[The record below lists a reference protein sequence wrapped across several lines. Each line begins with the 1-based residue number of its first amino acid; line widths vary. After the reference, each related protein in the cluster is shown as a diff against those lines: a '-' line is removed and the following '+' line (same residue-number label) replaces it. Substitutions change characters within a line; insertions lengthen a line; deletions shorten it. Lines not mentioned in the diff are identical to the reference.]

1 LNIEIAKNQNK
12 PTNQQAN
19 QQANQQTATTMS
31 DTSVANGTECT
42 GVFSQEIYVA
52 YAFRYN
58 EHEDL
63 THRIGISGDY
73 HLFAKHGDKVYM
85 EVKNVG
91 EIVMSFAELQKNKY
105 WKYYYDLSLMLAND
119 KEIKNE
125 AFNNFYDEAYKY
137 TGNDDEYYTENRVWS
152 LDTAYI
158 DIDIDENFKH
168 TYKIIP
174 SGNVCC
180 YKINP
185 ADVEKMEYASPQDID
200 IFNEIYEYRNFVR
213 FGYFI
218 NRSEIYKNIAIEY
231 QVSKMEKELEELS
244 TFFEDMK
251 RIENMNIANITAIQ
265 EKVEMNID
273 VLMLIYKNLADNDNA
288 DNPKIVAKIERAM
301 EAKNALK
308 LISRILAT

>member
-1 LNIEIAKNQNK
+1 
-12 PTNQQAN
+12 
-19 QQANQQTATTMS
+19 MS
-31 DTSVANGTECT
+31 DTSRTYQTIANGTECT

-52 YAFRYN
+52 YAYLYN
-58 EHEDL
+58 DPEAL

-91 EIVMSFAELQKNKY
+91 EIVMSFAELQKNNY

-137 TGNDDEYYTENRVWS
+137 TGNDDDEYMENRVWS

-200 IFNEIYEYRNFVR
+200 IFNEIYEYRNFIR

-218 NRSEIYKNIAIEY
+218 NRSDIYMNIATEY
-231 QVSKMEKELEELS
+231 QVSKIEKELEELS

-251 RIENMNIANITAIQ
+251 NVINLVDVLQ
-265 EKVEMNID
+265 EKYLINSDIITIIYNILLSD
-273 VLMLIYKNLADNDNA
+273 DEYCA
-288 DNPKIVAKIERAM
+288 
-301 EAKNALK
+301 
-308 LISRILAT
+308 

>member
-1 LNIEIAKNQNK
+1 
-12 PTNQQAN
+12 
-19 QQANQQTATTMS
+19 MS
-31 DTSVANGTECT
+31 DTSIANGTECT

-52 YAFRYN
+52 YGYIYN
-58 EHEDL
+58 EPEAL

-137 TGNDDEYYTENRVWS
+137 TGNDDDDMENRVWS

-185 ADVEKMEYASPQDID
+185 ADVEKMEYASYQDID
-200 IFNEIYEYRNFVR
+200 IFKQTYKYRNFVR

-218 NRSEIYKNIAIEY
+218 NRSEIYKSIAIEY

-273 VLMLIYKNLADNDNA
+273 VLMIIYKNLADNDNA